1 MGHRNSSE
9 DKISC
14 SGVMTE
20 NFYVRK
26 PAAFGIQ
33 KEIFLHHIRRMT
45 LASSR
50 ASENFQAPA
59 AQTGSAGEIVAHR
72 LAFRHGSTPILGDIS
87 FRIAPGEHVALLG
100 RSGAGKSTLLHLL
113 AGIYKP
119 ESGHLSVDG
128 VSIGDVAS
136 KPVLMFQRPALL
148 PWLTAYQNILVPLR
162 FSGALRRDAA
172 AAHAK
177 VRGLIEK
184 IGLQDRADALPVN
197 LSGGQQQRIAL
208 ARAMAASPSVLLLDE
223 PFSAL
228 DTETRAALRRDI
240 RALARASGVTL
251 VTVTHDVADA
261 AAMADRVLVLGGRP
275 STIEDDFEL
284 GSEPEH
290 RLRVR
295 LAHVRAV
302 A

>member
-1 MGHRNSSE
+1 
-9 DKISC
+9 
-14 SGVMTE
+14 MT
-20 NFYVRK
+20 
-26 PAAFGIQ
+26 P
-33 KEIFLHHIRRMT
+33 
-45 LASSR
+45 ASSLQR
-50 ASENFQAPA
+50 STEAEPTALNAASRK
-59 AQTGSAGEIVAHR
+59 GEIAVEN
-72 LAFRHGSTPILGDIS
+72 LGFSHGTSQVLGDIS
-87 FRIAPGEHVALLG
+87 FRISTGEHVALLG

-119 ESGHLSVDG
+119 SHGALTVDG
-128 VSIGDVAS
+128 APVTAKSH

-162 FSGALRRDAA
+162 FSGALRRDPA

-197 LSGGQQQRIAL
+197 LSGGQQQRVAL

-228 DTETRAALRRDI
+228 DNETRAALRRDI